1 MSALHDLVTGSRV
14 IFYSRLKR
22 YPRIFLPIARRRE
35 NYKRRLVR
43 PTTDIVIEG
52 YTRCGNHP
60 ALLTFLVAQGRPMD
74 VAHHFHAPA
83 PLMLAA
89 RWGVPALLLVR
100 NPLEAVASAAMYF
113 NMETP
118 APFLRSYINFHA
130 PLVPYVDKLVVSDFP
145 QTVGNFAA
153 VLAEVNRKFN
163 RQFTLPTGSG
173 EERLE
178 VERRI
183 RAEHSDNMNG
193 VATTLP
199 LPTAE
204 KNAIKDRIAARLQT
218 PRYSRQLGACQRLY
232 QFFASRSV
240 AENIGTQ

>member
-1 MSALHDLVTGSRV
+1 MSGLHDFVTGPRV

-22 YPRIFLPIARRRE
+22 YPRIFLPIARWRE

-43 PTTDIVIEG
+43 RTSDIVIEG

-60 ALLTFLVAQGRPMD
+60 ALYTFLVAQGRPMD

-83 PLMLAA
+83 PLMLATK
-89 RWGVPALLLVR
+89 WGVPALLLIR
-100 NPLEAVASAAMYF
+100 DPLDAVASEAMYF

-130 PLVPYVDKLVVSDFP
+130 PLVPYVERLVVSDFP
-145 QTVGNFAA
+145 QTVGNFSA

-163 RQFTLPTGSG
+163 RQFRLPTGSP
-173 EERLE
+173 EEQSE
-178 VERRI
+178 VERLI

-199 LPTAE
+199 LPTAA
-204 KNAIKDRIAARLQT
+204 KNAIKERIAARMKKA
-218 PRYSRQLGACQRLY
+218 RYARQLAECQRLY
-232 QFFASRSV
+232 QLCARRAV
-240 AENIGTQ
+240 HGIVMPQ